1 MGQRFLSEAEAIEYK
16 QILASYHPNGKVVFD
31 FAKSRF
37 GTLDGPTGAGK
48 DTLRSKLLADF
59 PDLYSIVLSTTSRPL
74 REGEADGV
82 QYHFRD
88 LDFMQS
94 GLDERRFLQAEL
106 LHMQQISGL
115 DFGDIEALD
124 PKHFGVAIM
133 NVEAVKKL
141 RKLNPDM
148 KTVFVVPPS
157 YEELMRRLDAT
168 RSMKLDEVNRRLS
181 AATQELETALQDE
194 AYYLITND
202 DLDRAIKLIHEYY
215 QIGQVDNAEEQRTKE
230 VIQKLLNALSNRSV

>member
-1 MGQRFLSEAEAIEYK
+1 MGQRFLTEPEAAEYR
-16 QILASYHPNGKVVFD
+16 QILQSYHPNGQVVFD

-48 DTLRSKLLADF
+48 DTLRTKLLSNY

-74 REGEADGV
+74 RDGETDGV

-88 LDFMQS
+88 LDYIQV

-106 LHMQQISGL
+106 IHDQQISGL
-115 DFGDIEALD
+115 DFGDVEALN
-124 PKHFGVAIM
+124 PAHFGVAIL
-133 NVEAVKKL
+133 NVEAVKGL

-157 YEELMRRLDAT
+157 YEELMRRLDAS
-168 RSMKLDEVNRRLS
+168 RSMKLDEVNRRLL
-181 AATQELETALQDE
+181 AAETELTTALKDE
-194 AYYLITND
+194 AYYLVTND
-202 DLDRAIKLIHEYY
+202 DLDRCIKLIHDYY
-215 QIGQVDNAEEQRTKE
+215 QIGQVDSVEEERTKE
-230 VIQKLLNALSNRSV
+230 VINKLLNALSSRSA